1 MAMMMEITGLLLLN
15 RRASSS
21 LSRCRALLAAPNG
34 SIRTASTASSDEG
47 GDGGGGEAG
56 GEVGGGYS
64 ESPVTGVAGEG
75 PHLGAHEVVGLRGG
89 AQRWPSSL
97 LVSHL
102 VAGDKAEALLAGCD
116 GEPPSRGGGRHGRR
130 KEGRG
135 SNRRRKGGHG
145 QGCADGGEIEGKKM
159 VGPTDS

>member
-1 MAMMMEITGLLLLN
+1 MMEITGLLLLN

-21 LSRCRALLAAPNG
+21 LSRCRALLVAPNG

-75 PHLGAHEVVGLRGG
+75 PHLGAHEVAGLRGG
-89 AQRWPSSL
+89 AQ
-97 LVSHL
+97 
-102 VAGDKAEALLAGCD
+102 
-116 GEPPSRGGGRHGRR
+116 
-130 KEGRG
+130 
-135 SNRRRKGGHG
+135 
-145 QGCADGGEIEGKKM
+145 
-159 VGPTDS
+159 